1 MRAFAVLMMIQG
13 HAIHAVLDGSYQTSN
28 LFLYDTWQFL
38 RAFTAPFFIFV
49 SGTIFTFLL
58 FQNEFTIRENPR
70 IIKGVGRGVSLILIG
85 YLLRYPTIKLFNLSA
100 VSHSQW
106 LTFFTVDALH
116 LIGTGMLSILLVSF
130 IAIKVRVNILLAFAI
145 LVILLFYYSPIVS
158 SIAWGNSVNI
168 FITSYITFQFGSQFP
183 LFPYLIFMFLGAILG
198 ILLSQKWDLLDN
210 LKKIFDISFIGIIAI
225 FVSYFVNTNYSN
237 ILLRIGVVVFM
248 LSIFGFA
255 SRYMK
260 SPLKVIESLARNS
273 LWLYII
279 HLIIIYGSPVSI
291 GLFQIVGK
299 TLSAEISIL
308 IAVIMLILMTI
319 ISLGIDKL
327 RVTKYNI
334 FRKV

>member
-1 MRAFAVLMMIQG
+1 MRAFAVVMMIQG
-13 HAIHAVLDGSYQTSN
+13 HAIQAVLDGSYQTSN

-38 RAFTAPFFIFV
+38 RSFTAPFFIFV

-58 FQNEFTIRENPR
+58 FQNEFTIRENPK

-85 YLLRYPTIKLFNLSA
+85 YLLRYPTIKLFTLST
-100 VSHSQW
+100 VSYSQW

-116 LIGTGMLSILLVSF
+116 LIGTGMLLILLVSF
-130 IAIKVRVNILLAFAI
+130 IAIKVRLNILLTFAM

-158 SIAWGNSVNI
+158 LIAWDTANI

-183 LFPYLIFMFLGAILG
+183 LFPYLIFMFLGAIFG
-198 ILLSQKWDLLDN
+198 IFLSHKKDLLDN
-210 LKKIFDISFIGIIAI
+210 VKKIFVVLFIGIIAI
-225 FVSYFVNTNYSN
+225 LASSFVNTNYSN
-237 ILLRIGVVVFM
+237 VLLRIGVVVFM
-248 LSIFGFA
+248 LSVFGFVA
-255 SRYMK
+255 RYIK
-260 SPLKVIESLARNS
+260 SPPKIIESFARNS

-308 IAVIMLILMTI
+308 IAITMLIFMTI